1 MKRTT
6 VLALIL
12 LIGTSASI
20 PAQLI
25 VNPAN
30 GHSYMTTS
38 GILNLPGARAEA
50 AAVGGHLVVIND
62 AAENAWVVANFQNA
76 GSSVWIGLSDEL
88 TEGTF
93 LWDNGEPFSY
103 SNWGLNE
110 PNNFGGNED
119 HVEMVI
125 SGGQPGV
132 WNDLTYTINR
142 RGIIEIPRNWLPG
155 SGEDFILASGL
166 NAAPSQ
172 ADVGLFAA
180 AGDSLALLLA
190 SPLGAY
196 DGTTPILYC
205 QLYESGITP
214 FPPFGYPEV
223 HLDFATGAYFKVMVI
238 HTGVGAAPPLDL
250 LPPGGM
256 SFSDVVPPGLG
267 GLHLMIQGFSL
278 APSTNMGNP
287 WFTATDARAIHF
299 I

>member
-1 MKRTT
+1 MNRATA
-6 VLALIL
+6 LALFIL
-12 LIGTSASI
+12 VGAASLA

-30 GHSYMTTS
+30 GHSYTLTS
-38 GILNLPGARAEA
+38 NPSNVFTARAEA
-50 AAVGGHLVVIND
+50 AAMGGHLAVIND
-62 AAENAWVVANFQNA
+62 AAENAWLVSQFGAYVPAL
-76 GSSVWIGLSDEL
+76 WIGLSDEIV
-88 TEGTF
+88 EGVF
-93 LWDNGEPFSY
+93 VWDNGEPVTY
-103 SNWGLNE
+103 TNWLPNE
-110 PNNFGGNED
+110 PNNAGGNED
-119 HVEMVI
+119 YVEF
-125 SGGQPGV
+125 STHSFSLGG
-132 WNDLTYTINR
+132 WNDNSSNQFF
-142 RGIIEIPRNWLPG
+142 RGIIEIPTNWLPG

-205 QLYESGITP
+205 QLYESGILP
-214 FPPFGYPEV
+214 FPPAGYPEV
-223 HLDFATGAYFKVMVI
+223 HLDFAPGAYFKVMVI
-238 HTGVGAAPPLDL
+238 HTGIGAVPPLDL

-267 GLHLMIQGFSL
+267 GLHLMIQGFSM

-287 WFTATDARAIHF
+287 WFTATAARAVHF